1 MDGANFPRKLNQ
13 PRSKRQMKPLALV
26 TSRYRVRPGTSGAW
40 MVFLVGVLCVGCQQE
55 MAKQPKYLPL
65 EGSRFFADGR
75 SARPPVAGTVARGQ
89 FQDDPQFFQ
98 GLVTADP
105 DSPSAVAAATEAKP
119 NYADTF
125 PFPVNR
131 DVLERGKER
140 FTIYCAVCHG
150 ALGYGNGIVVQR
162 GFTPPPSYHID
173 RLRAAPVGY
182 LFRVVSQGLGSM
194 PDYAEQIP
202 PPDRWAIIA
211 YVRALQL
218 SQHAPLKELPQSEQ
232 TAALTALEQSP

>member
-1 MDGANFPRKLNQ
+1 LIRDL
-13 PRSKRQMKPLALV
+13 MKPLVLMN
-26 TSRYRVRPGTSGAW
+26 SRRSLQPGISRAW
-40 MVFLVGVLCVGCQQE
+40 MMFFACLPLLGCQQK

-89 FQDDPQFFQ
+89 LQDDPPFFQ
-98 GLVTADP
+98 GLVTANP
-105 DSPSAVAAATEAKP
+105 DSPSAIAAAATETKP
-119 NYADTF
+119 NYVDTF

-150 ALGYGNGIVVQR
+150 TLGYGDGIIVQR

-173 RLRAAPVGY
+173 RLRAVPVGY

-194 PDYAEQIP
+194 SDYAEQIS

-218 SQHAPLKELPQSEQ
+218 SQHAPLQEQPQPEQ
-232 TAALTALEQSP
+232 AAALTALEQSP

>member
-1 MDGANFPRKLNQ
+1 MIF
-13 PRSKRQMKPLALV
+13 SIC
-26 TSRYRVRPGTSGAW
+26 
-40 MVFLVGVLCVGCQQE
+40 VFLSGCQQE

-75 SARPPVAGTVARGQ
+75 SARPQIPGTVARGQ
-89 FQDDPQFFQ
+89 LQDDPQFFQ
-98 GLVTADP
+98 GLVTANP
-105 DSPSAVAAATEAKP
+105 DSPSAIAAATESKP
-119 NYADTF
+119 NYVNSF

-131 DVLERGKER
+131 EVLERGKER

-150 ALGYGNGIVVQR
+150 TLGYGDGIVVQR

-202 PPDRWAIIA
+202 PQDRWAIIA

-218 SQHAPLKELPQSEQ
+218 SQHAPLKELSQPEQ
-232 TAALTALEQSP
+232 AAALTALEQSP

>member
-1 MDGANFPRKLNQ
+1 M
-13 PRSKRQMKPLALV
+13 MKPLLL
-26 TSRYRVRPGTSGAW
+26 TNVRCGLQPGILRAW
-40 MVFLVGVLCVGCQQE
+40 MIFLACALLSGCQQE

-89 FQDDPQFFQ
+89 LQDDPQFFQ
-98 GLVTADP
+98 GL
-105 DSPSAVAAATEAKP
+105 AAADTDSLSVVATAAETKP

-125 PFPVNR
+125 PFPVTR
-131 DVLERGKER
+131 EVLERGKER

-150 ALGYGNGIVVQR
+150 ALGYGDGIVVER

-173 RLRAAPVGY
+173 RLRAASVGY

-218 SQHAPLKELPQSEQ
+218 SQHASLKELSQPEQ
-232 TAALTALEQSP
+232 AAALTALEQSP